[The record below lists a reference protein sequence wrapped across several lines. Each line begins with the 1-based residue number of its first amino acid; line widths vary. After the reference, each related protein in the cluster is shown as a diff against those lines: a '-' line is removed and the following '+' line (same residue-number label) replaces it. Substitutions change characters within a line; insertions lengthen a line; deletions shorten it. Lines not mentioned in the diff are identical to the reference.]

1 MFGCICLDSN
11 VGPGENVD
19 RGPLHTFFSSSTAPV
34 FVLGG
39 GVVYKII
46 EVSRLRRYLSSKKKK
61 VCAPLYRT
69 ARVGF
74 ISNVSSAFVFPR
86 GVRDA
91 CYDDGRV
98 VIAL

>member
-61 VCAPLYRT
+61 CVHLSTVQRAG
-69 ARVGF
+69 GF
-74 ISNVSSAFVFPR
+74 YFERLQRFRCFPEGSETR
-86 GVRDA
+86 ATMMDV
-91 CYDDGRV
+91 
-98 VIAL
+98 